1 MIDTDSI
8 LVFIGVVFL
17 TCIIIGI
24 INAIPGSGQGVKV
37 QFSDPDTGRVVHT
50 GTGYSIGSAMVD
62 AFSKMYNSL
71 SMSSKPD
78 TIRSKLDSMNNAVLE
93 NKNRISRR
101 DAEQCYDYI
110 NRTRKLLADKEAELE
125 KVRQEREAVEREKIR
140 KQKEKQ
146 AEQARKRAQAEK
158 ERLEREAAELEKKRK
173 QKEKQEELARKKAQ
187 AEKERLE
194 REKAM
199 PVHKRFMAEQRRLMS
214 DSLRYQVLARDNFR
228 CQICGA
234 TQADG
239 VKLHVDHIFPV
250 SKGGKTELSNLRTLC
265 ERCNMGKRDRVETVR
280 PKPAERPV
288 IASNYPSMD
297 DFIAV
302 LNKEGIDYIDKR
314 QRGGCLWIRSTP
326 DTDTFVASVVVSGKS
341 FSKAQTSATFGGKA
355 GWFMK

>member
-1 MIDTDSI
+1 MINTDSI
-8 LVFIGVVFL
+8 LIFIGVVFL

-24 INAIPGSGQGVKV
+24 VNAIPGSGQGVKV

-50 GTGYSIGSAMVD
+50 GTGDSIGSAMVD

-71 SMSSKPD
+71 SLSSKPD
-78 TIRSKLDSMNNAVLE
+78 TIRSKLDSMNNAIME
-93 NKNRISRR
+93 NEKRISWR

-110 NRTRKLLADKEAELE
+110 NRTRRLLTEKESELE
-125 KVRQEREAVEREKIR
+125 RARQEREAVEREKKR

-146 AEQARKRAQAEK
+146 AEQ
-158 ERLEREAAELEKKRK
+158 
-173 QKEKQEELARKKAQ
+173 ARKKAQ

-199 PVHKRFMAEQRRLMS
+199 PEHKRFMAEQRRLMS

-228 CQICGA
+228 CQICGS

-265 ERCNMGKRDRVETVR
+265 ERCNMGKRDRIETVDTSSIEQ
-280 PKPAERPV
+280 PAT
-288 IASNYPSMD
+288 ASDYQSMEN
-297 DFIAV
+297 FITV
-302 LNKEGIDYIDKR
+302 LKKQKIDYIDKR

-326 DTDTFVASVVVSGKS
+326 DTDTFVSSVVINGKR
-341 FSKAQTSATFGGKA
+341 FSKARTTTTFSGNP
-355 GWFMK
+355 GWFIK